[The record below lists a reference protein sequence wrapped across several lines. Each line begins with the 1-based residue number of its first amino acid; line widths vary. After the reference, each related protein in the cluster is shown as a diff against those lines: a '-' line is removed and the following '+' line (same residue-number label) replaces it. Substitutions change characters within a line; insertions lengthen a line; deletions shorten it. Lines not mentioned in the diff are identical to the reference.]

1 MAITKTVFDVSSQAL
16 NAANVFAFLN
26 ANKSGWFDSVTQD
39 ASGNI
44 TCTADGVD
52 CLNFGFDNAKSN
64 IIITAAN
71 NTTAH
76 DDAANYRW
84 EYGYITSKGIMLYSK
99 RQGTTVAAKDIS
111 VFITKNDSGDI
122 AIVSIWDGYNSSQMD
137 FVVADIFNGSV
148 TYLYDGSSV
157 LTAVNPAPIMPSG
170 VTTLTPIALTNNN
183 ISYTPDLFFTLFS
196 QYRYTPSVLTIG
208 GTQYV
213 YDGRIALRE

>member
-16 NAANVFAFLN
+16 NAADVFAFLN

-71 NTTAH
+71 NTTVH
-76 DDAANYRW
+76 DTETNYRW

-99 RQGTTVAAKDIS
+99 RQVTNVVARDIS

-122 AIVSIWDGYNSSQMD
+122 VIVSVYDAYSSSQMD
-137 FVVADIFNGSV
+137 FVVADVLNSNVIIIYEGAGLHSGGSA
-148 TYLYDGSSV
+148 SI
-157 LTAVNPAPIMPSG
+157 IMPSG

-196 QYRYTPSVLTIG
+196 QYRFTPSVLTIG

>member
-1 MAITKTVFDVSSQAL
+1 MAIVKTVFDVSSQAL
-16 NAANVFAFLN
+16 NAADVFAFLN

-52 CLNFGFDNAKSN
+52 CLKLGFDDSKKN
-64 IIITAAN
+64 ITITTAN

-76 DDAANYRW
+76 DDATNYRW
-84 EYGYITSKGIMLYSK
+84 EYGYVTSKGIMLYSK
-99 RQGTTVAAKDIS
+99 RQVTSAVNRDIS

-122 AIVSIWDGYNSSQMD
+122 AIVSIWDGYSSSQMD
-137 FVVADIFNGSV
+137 FVVADILNSGVTIIYEGGGLHSGGSA
-148 TYLYDGSSV
+148 SI
-157 LTAVNPAPIMPSG
+157 IMPSG
-170 VTTLTPIALTNNN
+170 VTTFTPIALTNNN

-196 QYRYTPSVLTIG
+196 QYRYIPSVLTIG

>member
-1 MAITKTVFDVSSQAL
+1 MAIVKTVFDVSSLAL
-16 NAANVFAFLN
+16 NAADVFAFLN

-52 CLNFGFDNAKSN
+52 CLELGLDGSKRN
-64 IIITAAN
+64 ITITAAN

-76 DDAANYRW
+76 DDATNYHW
-84 EYGYITSKGIMLYSK
+84 EYGYVTSKGIMLYSK
-99 RQGTTVAAKDIS
+99 RQGTYVAGRDIS

-122 AIVSIWDGYNSSQMD
+122 AIVSIWEGYSSNQMD

-157 LTAVNPAPIMPSG
+157 LIATNPAPIMPSG
-170 VTTLTPIALTNNN
+170 VTTFTPIALTTGGT
-183 ISYTPDLFFTLFS
+183 SYTPDLFFTLFA
-196 QYRYTPSVLTIG
+196 QYRFTPSVLTIG